1 MLMQNRGIPWAGQ
14 LKNKADIDE
23 WMNRS
28 ENIPIGL
35 YKHDSNNMI
44 SIMNMGNLN
53 HGWNINS
60 DQIEMYAL
68 DVHQYKSA
76 GATFSTLMGV
86 RNDAPQMVI
95 LYKDN
100 LIYHATQGNISVMDM
115 QAALDKHFPLP
126 EAEPSSNDDTHQ

>member
-14 LKNKADIDE
+14 LKSKSDIDE

-53 HGWNINS
+53 HNWNINS

-76 GATFSTLMGV
+76 GATFSTLMGL

-100 LIYHATQGNISVMDM
+100 LIYHATQGNISVADM
-115 QAALDKHFPLP
+115 QIALDKHFPLP
-126 EAEPSSNDDTHQ
+126 EAEQSHNDAPPM